1 MLFLMMLKEM
11 RRREKVER
19 NDTKRQMELRPLDL
33 AKDRRHP
40 SRVTSA
46 HNENMRLELPRF
58 GKTLGGSCASGS
70 LEASDA
76 RCSFFCPR
84 HI

>member
-1 MLFLMMLKEM
+1 
-11 RRREKVER
+11 
-19 NDTKRQMELRPLDL
+19 
-33 AKDRRHP
+33 
-40 SRVTSA
+40 VTSA

-58 GKTLGGSCASGS
+58 GETLGSSCASGS